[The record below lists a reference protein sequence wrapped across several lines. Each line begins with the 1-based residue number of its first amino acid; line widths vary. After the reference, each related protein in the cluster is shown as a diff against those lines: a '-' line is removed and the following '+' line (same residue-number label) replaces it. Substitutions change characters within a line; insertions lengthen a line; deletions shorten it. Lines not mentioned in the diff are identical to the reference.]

1 MSFAGI
7 LFVMNY
13 VNLCVYS
20 GRISRL
26 QTACNAWVKLVTATP
41 NPVRYQS
48 TYVWGLLGTRKYQ
61 IFELLEIVGERI
73 NRVSKAGNYL

>member
-1 MSFAGI
+1 MSFADI

-26 QTACNAWVKLVTATP
+26 QMACNAWVKLVTATP

-61 IFELLEIVGERI
+61 ILELTVRDSRRE
-73 NRVSKAGNYL
+73 NKPCF

>member
-1 MSFAGI
+1 MSFADI

-26 QTACNAWVKLVTATP
+26 QMACNEWVKLVTATP

-48 TYVWGLLGTRKYQ
+48 TMSGVVRDK
-61 IFELLEIVGERI
+61 EISNIRT
-73 NRVSKAGNYL
+73 NC